1 MSFLF
6 QFFCC
11 CSRRIF
17 RVQSL
22 HFKNRIHES
31 NHINSMGSMNAQTA
45 CVSHFLDPKR
55 NPFQAGVFSSLR
67 FVLRSSK
74 SKQQNNKMP
83 RATDLRAAF
92 QNSSPAARY
101 RVGGGALAPG
111 WKGLPSS
118 GGSGSPTFSGSY
130 DHDHA
135 KFIRFKKPCC
145 CVRGWGWWR
154 RGV

>member
-1 MSFLF
+1 MSFLS

-101 RVGGGALAPG
+101 RVGGGRWLQAGRDSLPQAGQARQPSPG
-111 WKGLPSS
+111 LTIMIMLSL
-118 GGSGSPTFSGSY
+118 F
-130 DHDHA
+130 DLRNHA
-135 KFIRFKKPCC
+135 
-145 CVRGWGWWR
+145 V
-154 RGV
+154 V